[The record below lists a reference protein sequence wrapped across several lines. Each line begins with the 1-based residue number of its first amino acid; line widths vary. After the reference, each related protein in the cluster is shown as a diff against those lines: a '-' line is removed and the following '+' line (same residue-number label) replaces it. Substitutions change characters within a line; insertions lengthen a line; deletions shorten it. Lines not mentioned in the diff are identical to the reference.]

1 MASPPDLTR
10 LRADVDDARDLL
22 SSGRPQAA
30 LRRLRV
36 LRRRL
41 DVAGGDPGRDPGDS
55 GGRRELLARVV
66 LSQASAQ
73 FEVTGRLDEALA
85 LLTVAEEL
93 AERASLRDVTATVRG
108 QRGLLLLRAGR
119 TREALRALDEAEG
132 LLGLTSASDQAK
144 VLLNRSAL
152 HLEHGSLAA
161 AEADLRRC
169 LAITAESGDHAR
181 YWAARHNL
189 GYVHFLAGRL
199 PKALQL
205 MEEAIEHDSPPH
217 PVNLLDQARVL
228 REAGLVRDADGIL
241 RRAAQM
247 FAAARLQQDLAE
259 TEVVRAECAL
269 VEQDPARAR
278 RYAASA
284 YRRFARRGNLRWQ
297 RHAELLALRAARA
310 AADEKGPRARRTAL
324 RAVAGVAEELAAAC
338 AVEARLDLARTTAL
352 LAAEC
357 RLRAGDDV
365 EGTFPLRATDSLQTR
380 LHTREVRALLAR
392 HRADVAGARRE
403 VRRGLDELGDYQT
416 GFGSLDLRTAS
427 AVHGVA
433 LARLGLEIAVDT
445 GRAAGVL
452 EHVERARA
460 VSTRLPRVRPPR
472 DDRTAE
478 LLAELRHVEEEAREL
493 AGDPA
498 AVDQLTRLRG
508 RAAQLQRGVRSRAWE
523 MEGQR
528 GGPARTTV
536 RVAELREATR
546 TDETTLV
553 TFARH
558 QGQWLAV
565 VVRGRVCRLVPLAGV
580 RQVEDLVSR
589 VRGDLDVLAMPRVP
603 DALQEVARRSLG
615 AGLRRLDELLL
626 GPLRIGD
633 GALVAS
639 CSGAL
644 AVLPW
649 GLLPS
654 RVGRATVVTPSA
666 TAWLRARAV
675 PRPDAPRVVA
685 VAGPELRRAEEEATG
700 VGRLWPGA
708 TVRLGAD
715 ATVASVRAD
724 LARSDVVHVAGHGVH
739 RQDSPLFSALRLA
752 DGQLYAY
759 EVDADNRV
767 ASCVVLSAC
776 EAGLATIRP
785 GDEGLGLTNVL
796 LHLGACSVLA
806 GVARVRDDVAADVM
820 HRVHRDMAAGVASA
834 DALAR
839 AQAASGDA
847 GAPAPFVAFGAPW

>member
-1 MASPPDLTR
+1 VASPSPPDLTR
-10 LRADVDDARDLL
+10 LRADVDAARDLM

-30 LRRLRV
+30 LRRLRL

-41 DVAGGDPGRDPGDS
+41 DVPGGDPAP
-55 GGRRELLARVV
+55 RRELLARVL

-93 AERASLRDVTATVRG
+93 AEEASVRDVTATVRG

-119 TREALRALDEAEG
+119 TGEALRALDEAEG
-132 LLGLTSASDQAK
+132 LLELTSASDQAK

-169 LAITAESGDHAR
+169 LAITAESGDQGR

-199 PKALQL
+199 PKALQAI
-205 MEEAIEHDSPPH
+205 EEAIEHDSPPH

-228 REAGLVRDADGIL
+228 REAGLVRDADAIL
-241 RRAAQM
+241 GRASQM

-278 RYAASA
+278 AYAASA

-297 RHAELLALRAARA
+297 RRAELLALRAARA
-310 AADEKGPRARRTAL
+310 AADSKGSRARRTAL
-324 RAVAGVAEELAAAC
+324 RAVAAGAEDLAAAC
-338 AVEARLDLARTTAL
+338 GAEARPDLARAATL

-357 RLRAGDDV
+357 RLRAGDEV
-365 EGTFPLRATDSLQTR
+365 AGTFTVRATDSLQTR
-380 LHTREVRALLAR
+380 LHTREVRALAAC
-392 HRADVAGARRE
+392 HRGDPGRARRE

-433 LARLGLEIAVDT
+433 LARLGLEIAVES
-445 GRAAGVL
+445 GRAGAVL

-460 VSTRLPRVRPPR
+460 VSTRLPRVRPPS

-478 LLAELRHVEEEAREL
+478 LLAELRQVEEEARGL
-493 AGDPA
+493 AGDPT
-498 AVDQLTRLRG
+498 AVDQLSRLRS

-523 MEGQR
+523 LEGEL
-528 GGPARTTV
+528 GGPRRATV
-536 RVAELREATR
+536 SVAELREATR
-546 TDETTLV
+546 GGQTLV
-553 TFARH
+553 SFARH
-558 QGQWLAV
+558 QDRWVAV
-565 VVRGRVCRLVPLAGV
+565 AVRGRVSRLTPLAEARMV
-580 RQVEDLVSR
+580 DDLVSR

-603 DALQEVARRSLG
+603 EALQDVARRSLG
-615 AGLRRLDELLL
+615 AGLRRLDEVLL
-626 GPLRIGD
+626 GPLGVGD

-666 TAWLRARAV
+666 SAWLRARRAAA
-675 PRPDAPRVVA
+675 RPDAPRVVA
-685 VAGPELRRAEEEATG
+685 VAGPDLRRADDEATG
-700 VGRLWPGA
+700 VARLWSGA
-708 TVRLGAD
+708 TVRLGSD
-715 ATVASVRAD
+715 ATVAAARAD
-724 LARSDVVHVAGHGVH
+724 LARSDVFHVAGHGLH
-739 RQDSPLFSALRLA
+739 RQDSPLFSSLRLA

-759 EVDADNRV
+759 ELDADTHV

-796 LHLGACSVLA
+796 LHLGARSVLA

-820 HRVHRDMAAGVASA
+820 HRVHRDMAAGVDSA

-847 GAPAPFVAFGAPW
+847 GAPAPFVAFGAAW